1 MFKRLKVLFTVLVI
15 MVGMVGCNISDNSES
30 KTEKSLSE
38 ASTSKSFVDEILSD
52 NTESEDN
59 FGEKV
64 YMNIWSLYYDLVIRR
79 YDSSEKAYVD
89 VLNSNYSACEKLIRL
104 NAIYFNSN
112 EFTQYGTYNQIEVY
126 TGKYCVENNFII
138 PQYNFSFI
146 DNLNNPKNKFDKFS
160 INYSGNNSDEWYDN
174 TAKYYKEKMETA
186 NLNQFVLNNSLF
198 IGYVGNDKEHNSH
211 SLPRVPSIL
220 GEENNNKYCKLRYNT
235 KMMIK
240 GRYLVAIQ
248 EGYSI
253 SELNDNGFTISF
265 DNSDLES
272 KNGRIVQG
280 NIVFNDDN
288 TWESIATS
296 QGDETSSY
304 GEWKMLDD
312 NLLVIYSPLNCDV
325 CAEYGNRA
333 YLMLYIDFDN
343 KEVYI
348 PAYVQCDDA
357 LDVAREYQKELE
369 KL

>member
-1 MFKRLKVLFTVLVI
+1 MADYQRIRDLREDADKTQKQVADDMFMHV
-15 MVGMVGCNISDNSES
+15 SQ
-30 KTEKSLSE
+30 
-38 ASTSKSFVDEILSD
+38 
-52 NTESEDN
+52 
-59 FGEKV
+59 
-64 YMNIWSLYYDLVIRR
+64 YRR